1 MQKKSTMNMK
11 KKVTMN
17 DRQNYLSTYL
27 FASAALLGGVSTAF
41 AAAPVLGTAAGF
53 SVLGGSAVTCT
64 AGVVAGDAGVSP
76 GSAFTNTGCTYAG
89 NTPPAT
95 TPFAAQAR
103 ADFLMAYADL
113 RSQAVSCTYMLGTT
127 LAAENLAPGVYCLD
141 AVAKTGTLTLTGPA
155 NGVWVFLVDGAFT
168 ATNFS
173 VAMAGG
179 GLPCNVFWAPSAA
192 ATLTTSALKGNILA
206 GDGVVGSITLTGGT
220 MAGRALANV
229 AVTMT
234 GASVIG
240 CGVLTAA
247 SLPGSVVPVAT
258 VPGSTIPGS
267 ASCEAVELEVEDVNT
282 L

>member
-1 MQKKSTMNMK
+1 MNYHQKYFTKSLLATA
-11 KKVTMN
+11 V
-17 DRQNYLSTYL
+17 
-27 FASAALLGGVSTAF
+27 LLGSVSTAF
-41 AAAPVLGTAAGF
+41 AAAPLLGTAAGF
-53 SVLGGSAVTCT
+53 AILGGSAVTCT

-103 ADFLMAYADL
+103 ADFLTAYADL
-113 RSQAVSCTYMLGTT
+113 QSQAVSCTYMLGTT
-127 LAAENLAPGVYCLD
+127 LAGETLAPGVYCLD
-141 AVAKTGTLTLTGPA
+141 AVAKTGTLTLNGPA
-155 NGVWVFLVDGAFT
+155 DGVWVFLVDGAFT
-168 ATNFS
+168 ATDFT

-206 GDGVVGSITLTGGT
+206 GNTTVGSITLTGGT
-220 MAGRALANV
+220 MAGRALAGV

-240 CGVLTAA
+240 CGVLTAS
-247 SLPGSVVPVAT
+247 SLPGSVVPGPV
-258 VPGSTIPGS
+258 VPPST
-267 ASCEAVELEVEDVNT
+267 SCSDDEHDGHDDSNHRNRSHN
-282 L
+282 